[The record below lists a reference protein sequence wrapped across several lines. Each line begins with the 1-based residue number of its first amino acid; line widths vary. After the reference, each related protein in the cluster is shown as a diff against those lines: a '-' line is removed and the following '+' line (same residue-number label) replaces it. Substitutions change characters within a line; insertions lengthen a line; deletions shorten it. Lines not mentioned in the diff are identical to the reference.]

1 MPLTNTI
8 QLSAIVERCFDA
20 KLAKH
25 NLTCKLLGDSSGA
38 RYLMFRRTD
47 AGDQILTVPIA
58 PIMGDISP
66 LMDAVSTGITLL
78 GGAPRG

>member
-1 MPLTNTI
+1 MPLTSTI
-8 QLSAIVERCFDA
+8 QLSAIAERCFDA
-20 KLAKH
+20 KLAHH

-47 AGDQILTVPIA
+47 AEDQILTVPIA

-66 LMDAVSTGITLL
+66 LMDAVSTGIALL
-78 GGAPRG
+78 GGASRG